1 MKDALETA
9 AIWMFFVVWALLYG
23 FVAGTCKLFHIPF
36 DAWE

>member
-23 FVAGTCKLFHIPF
+23 FVHPGRPYR
-36 DAWE
+36 